1 MSADGTSSTSLD
13 LSDVLAM
20 APALLLAL
28 LIFAFF
34 LFITDGDILGLAFE
48 EGIGWLFRKARG
60 TTGEICEGKGGQDG
74 NSL

>member
-1 MSADGTSSTSLD
+1 MFADGTRSTSLD

-28 LIFAFF
+28 LIFAF
-34 LFITDGDILGLAFE
+34 LVFITDGDILGLAFE
-48 EGIGWLFRKARG
+48 EGNGWLFRKARG
-60 TTGEICEGKGGQDG
+60 TTGEICEGEGDPDG